1 MLMEGEFRR
10 TLQLA
15 ELDILKEFKRIC
27 EEHNL
32 RYFAIGGTCLGAVR
46 HQGFIPWDD
55 DIDVAMPYED
65 YVRFIEIA
73 KSGLRKPY
81 ELFDPVDH
89 EVCGFTFLK
98 MHNSNTA
105 FIEKVREAYTDS
117 YFGVFIDI
125 MPIYGLPSEG
135 HQRNKV
141 YKKSSTYIRKN
152 RISRYSFNKTAS
164 LKQKLVWITCF
175 PGRVSGDCSYY
186 LKKLRTLGDKC
197 DFEAAKDV
205 LFAWRP
211 IYYDKNITYKREF
224 DKDVFRDY
232 CNLRFEDTEIR
243 VPIDYDKYLTRDFG
257 DYMKLPPEEKRV
269 TLHPAAVIDLH
280 KSYKQYAK
288 EYQKKK

>member
-1 MLMEGEFRR
+1 MLMDGEFRR

-73 KSGLRKPY
+73 KPGLRKPY

-89 EVCGFTFLK
+89 EVCGCTFLK

-125 MPIYGLPSEG
+125 I
-135 HQRNKV
+135 N
-141 YKKSSTYIRKN
+141 
-152 RISRYSFNKTAS
+152 
-164 LKQKLVWITCF
+164 
-175 PGRVSGDCSYY
+175 
-186 LKKLRTLGDKC
+186 
-197 DFEAAKDV
+197 
-205 LFAWRP
+205 LFAG
-211 IYYDKNITYKREF
+211 IA
-224 DKDVFRDY
+224 
-232 CNLRFEDTEIR
+232 LR
-243 VPIDYDKYLTRDFG
+243 
-257 DYMKLPPEEKRV
+257 
-269 TLHPAAVIDLH
+269 
-280 KSYKQYAK
+280 
-288 EYQKKK
+288 